1 MVGEISSRIS
11 ELDLYGQ
18 IAMVQGVVAKNS
30 YNRRIVAVSEMTV

>member
-18 IAMVQGVVAKNS
+18 MAKLCKMPQLMIAIWLIGPFFK
-30 YNRRIVAVSEMTV
+30 

>member
-18 IAMVQGVVAKNS
+18 IAKVQDVVANNS
-30 YNRRIVAVSEMTV
+30 YIWMIKPLLK